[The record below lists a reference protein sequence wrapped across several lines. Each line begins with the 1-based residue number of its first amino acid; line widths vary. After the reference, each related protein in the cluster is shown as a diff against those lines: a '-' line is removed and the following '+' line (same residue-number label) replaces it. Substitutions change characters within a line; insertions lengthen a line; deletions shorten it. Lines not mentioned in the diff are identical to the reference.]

1 MEYEREHTVPIGPEQ
16 VAQAA
21 AILQRYKAGKAGLD
35 QRILDNEQWF
45 CMRHWKNHRNP
56 MMEGKPQPASGWLFN
71 SIANK
76 HADAMDN
83 YPEPCVLPRAADDEA
98 AARTLSSILP
108 VVLEQADY
116 EQAYSDAWWRKLKQG
131 TGVKGVFWDPEK
143 NGVGDIAVR
152 TMDLLM
158 LYWEPGVMDI
168 QNSPNLFSLSLEDTA
183 QLVQRWPQLKGHEGS
198 TLDLPRMSTT
208 ALWTPAARAWWWIG
222 TISAAE
228 PMAVPGCITASSA
241 TGWCCMPAR
250 MTRSCASVD
259 FTIMGNTP
267 LCSTLCFWRRT
278 APPVLATSM

>member
-1 MEYEREHTVPIGPEQ
+1 MEYEREHTAPIGPEQ

-116 EQAYSDAWWRKLKQG
+116 E
-131 TGVKGVFWDPEK
+131 TGVQRCLVAQAQAGHRSKRRFLGPGEERRGGYCGAHHGPAD
-143 NGVGDIAVR
+143 A
-152 TMDLLM
+152 LL
-158 LYWEPGVMDI
+158 G
-168 QNSPNLFSLSLEDTA
+168 A
-183 QLVQRWPQLKGHEGS
+183 GGHGY
-198 TLDLPRMSTT
+198 PK
-208 ALWTPAARAWWWIG
+208 
-222 TISAAE
+222 
-228 PMAVPGCITASSA
+228 
-241 TGWCCMPAR
+241 
-250 MTRSCASVD
+250 
-259 FTIMGNTP
+259 F
-267 LCSTLCFWRRT
+267 
-278 APPVLATSM
+278 PVLPQSGG